1 MKRRFLYKLL
11 SFKNKNFMN
20 WWSHPPNILL
30 VGVKTK
36 NYLKND
42 FPLYVL
48 SKLNDFNN
56 FFIYFT
62 GVKFPLLLGKRRL
75 WRFLSKKNFNFWY
88 AKYRF
93 TKLLSCKIFQT
104 PFLRKASL
112 FPKEMDFTGKWDI
125 IIISVLFLLLTAANQ
140 NPKDPR
146 RKTTEISFYLKYY
159 YLSLIIIIQI

>member
-1 MKRRFLYKLL
+1 MISPTKYLISERQ
-11 SFKNKNFMN
+11 NK
-20 WWSHPPNILL
+20 
-30 VGVKTK
+30 K
-36 NYLKND
+36 YLKND

-48 SKLNDFNN
+48 SKLKILTIFV
-56 FFIYFT
+56 YLT

-146 RKTTEISFYLKYY
+146 RETTEISFYLKYY
-159 YLSLIIIIQI
+159 YLSLIIILHF